1 MNEMQDPVDG
11 AKESI
16 EYIIGANTKLK
27 RKRKTDDDVQ
37 KEQFISIISTLEA
50 INNRSFMM
58 IHDFDLNLTKY
69 DEKFYAAIDS
79 LILMHFGADV
89 AEIIFY
95 YIYERLN
102 PDGSVNNLLDEN
114 KNIVPLENA
123 ADLWNLVKDIQ
134 AKVNKMK
141 K

>member
-1 MNEMQDPVDG
+1 MQDPIDG

-27 RKRKTDDDVQ
+27 RKRKTEEDAQ
-37 KEQFISIISTLEA
+37 KEQFVSLINTLEV

-58 IHDFDLNLTKY
+58 VHDFDLNLIKY
-69 DEKFYAAIDS
+69 DEKFYAAIDN
-79 LILMHFGADV
+79 LILMHFGPDIS
-89 AEIIFY
+89 EIIFFF
-95 YIYERLN
+95 IYERLN
-102 PDGSVNNLLDEN
+102 PDGTSNNLLDED

-123 ADLWNLVKDIQ
+123 NDLWELVKEL
-134 AKVNKMK
+134 KPKLNKTK

>member
-1 MNEMQDPVDG
+1 MQDPIDG

-27 RKRKTDDDVQ
+27 RKRKTEEDTQ
-37 KEQFISIISTLEA
+37 KEQFINLINTLEA

-58 IHDFDLNLTKY
+58 VHDFDLNLLKY
-69 DEKFYAAIDS
+69 DEKFYTVIDS
-79 LILMHFGADV
+79 LILMHFGPDIS
-89 AEIIFY
+89 EIIFFF
-95 YIYERLN
+95 IYERLN
-102 PDGSVNNLLDEN
+102 PDGSSNDLLDED

-123 ADLWNLVKDIQ
+123 GDLWELVKELK
-134 AKVNKMK
+134 AKLNKAK